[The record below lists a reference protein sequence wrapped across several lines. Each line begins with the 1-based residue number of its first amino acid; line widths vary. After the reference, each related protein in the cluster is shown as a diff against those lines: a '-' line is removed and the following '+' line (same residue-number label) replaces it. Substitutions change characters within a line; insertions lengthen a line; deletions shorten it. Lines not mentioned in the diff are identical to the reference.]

1 MKNSKLLDE
10 NRKKINLIDMQIV
23 SLLDER
29 INVALNI
36 GKIKQSKNIC
46 IPDIK
51 REKEILRNLKGKS
64 KYLSYKEIEK
74 VYKTIFEISKKNQLK

>member
-10 NRKKINLIDMQIV
+10 NRKKINLIDIQIV

-29 INVALNI
+29 INLALNI
-36 GKIKQSKNIC
+36 GKIKQNKNIC
-46 IPDIK
+46 ILDMK

>member
-23 SLLDER
+23 SLIDER

-36 GKIKQSKNIC
+36 GKIKHNKNIC
-46 IPDIK
+46 ILDVK
-51 REKEILRNLKGKS
+51 REKEILRSLKGRS
-64 KYLSYKEIEK
+64 KYLSYKEIET